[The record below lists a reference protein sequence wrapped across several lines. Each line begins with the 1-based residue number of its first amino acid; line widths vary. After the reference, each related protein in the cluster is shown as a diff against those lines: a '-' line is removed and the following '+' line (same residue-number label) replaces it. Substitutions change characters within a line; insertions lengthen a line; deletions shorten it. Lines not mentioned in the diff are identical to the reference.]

1 MKKFPFILLSLLLTI
16 STNTNAGWLGDK
28 LCGKAK
34 LLKKRDFI
42 ISQIEIE
49 KRNPENI
56 ATSTCQNHI
65 ERYLDSKSIGYTSIS
80 AELRG
85 TTKQYIGVG
94 IQVTDSTDRD
104 SFSVNFSCM
113 VSIDGTRV
121 IKTATEPPTSR
132 NSFRVRTIT
141 RLQSLQT
148 DLIVV
153 EAEIA
158 GC

>member
-1 MKKFPFILLSLLLTI
+1 MKKFLYILPSILLAI

-28 LCGKAK
+28 LCGKEK
-34 LLKKRDFI
+34 LLKNREFI
-42 ISQIEIE
+42 LSQIEIE

-56 ATSTCQNHI
+56 AISTCRNYI
-65 ERYLDSKSIGYTSIS
+65 ERHLDSRSIGYTSIS

-104 SFSVNFSCM
+104 NFSVNFSCM

-121 IKTATEPPTSR
+121 IKTATEPPSSR
-132 NSFRVRTIT
+132 NSFRERITT
-141 RLQSLQT
+141 RLQSLET
-148 DLIVV
+148 ELIVV
-153 EAEIA
+153 EAQIA